1 MKTFRKISVV
11 LLVIGIVVATFFA
24 CSKEKEQANVQTATE
39 TIINKP
45 IATTDLKTGITTYT
59 YSVDEYQ
66 ALLNEITST
75 KTEDDYIF
83 ESIEILDNDA
93 KTNISELTLECSIV
107 DVSRERSIAIWLN
120 DEFFDIINDGSTRQ
134 YFIKQEILE
143 GNYSFLSHCASG
155 TYLITVTNNVFSV
168 ELCNDWKDAKSN
180 RPPKK
185 RQVSCSKDDC
195 RLGTCQPADFGDYGW
210 GCNDCTPSGP
220 HPRCTTH
227 IAPDTLLLDIFLRLL
242 EGLAGGAA
250 SAAF

>member
-1 MKTFRKISVV
+1 MKTFRKISAV
-11 LLVIGIVVATFFA
+11 LLAIGIVVATFFA
-24 CSKEKEQANVQTATE
+24 CNKEKEQTNVQTATE
-39 TIINKP
+39 TIIHKP

-93 KTNISELTLECSIV
+93 KTNIPELTLECSIV

-120 DEFFDIINDGSTRQ
+120 DEFFDIINDASTRQ

-168 ELCNDWKDAKSN
+168 ELCNDWNDAKSN

-185 RQVSCSKDDC
+185 RQVSCIKENC
-195 RLGTCQPADFGDYGW
+195 RLGTCQPTNFGDYGW
-210 GCNDCTPSGP
+210 GCNDCTPSGQN
-220 HPRCTTH
+220 PRCATQ
-227 IAPDTLLLDIFLRLL
+227 IAPDTLLLDILLRIL